1 LSAALPNGYGN
12 FRRKDNEVSDTAYTR
27 IERVEKRKR
36 GFFGFIFK
44 WLFILFNLLMILWL
58 GSYLFA
64 IGDQYG
70 KITSDAERTGA
81 AIGATMGTGML
92 LVLWALGD
100 LILGMLTFFTRGKM
114 IIVETRG

>member
-1 LSAALPNGYGN
+1 MPAGLSVAPLNGHSN
-12 FRRKDNEVSDTAYTR
+12 LRRKDNLVSDTVYTR
-27 IERVEKRKR
+27 IERTEKRKR

-58 GSYLFA
+58 GSYLFT

-70 KITSDAERTGA
+70 KITSDAGRTGA

-92 LVLWALGD
+92 LVLW
-100 LILGMLTFFTRGKM
+100 
-114 IIVETRG
+114 